1 MIILAN
7 VSVQVWHL
15 WIKMLLMDAYACVCI
30 LCYRTYA
37 HPNLHVHSYKRLKVL
52 RVPLLSNIQKSF
64 SLYLTLCAAA
74 FLNKE
79 ALSVAHHRHTH
90 MHTQWQ
96 QCVILKG
103 IIWEAGER
111 KVEGG
116 KKKQPK
122 TQHHFCISV
131 VSRLKRKGLE
141 IWMEAENRDEGLED
155 WKKQTEGWCEFP
167 RER

>member
-1 MIILAN
+1 MHMHVCVYCATEHMHILTCICAQLQATESTEGALTEQHSKVFLS
-7 VSVQVWHL
+7 VSHS
-15 WIKMLLMDAYACVCI
+15 
-30 LCYRTYA
+30 LCSCY
-37 HPNLHVHSYKRLKVL
+37 
-52 RVPLLSNIQKSF
+52 
-64 SLYLTLCAAA
+64 

-116 KKKQPK
+116 KKK
-122 TQHHFCISV
+122 TQNPTPFLHFCHFKAEA
-131 VSRLKRKGLE
+131 KRFRDLE
-141 IWMEAENRDEGLED
+141 IWMEAENRDEGLEE
-155 WKKQTEGWCEFP
+155 WKKQAEGWCEFP
-167 RER
+167 RET